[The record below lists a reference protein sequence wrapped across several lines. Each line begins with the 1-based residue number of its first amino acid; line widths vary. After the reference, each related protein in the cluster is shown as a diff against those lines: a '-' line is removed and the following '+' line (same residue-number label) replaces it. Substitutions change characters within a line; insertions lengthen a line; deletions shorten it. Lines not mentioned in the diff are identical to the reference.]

1 MMTELDFVM
10 LQAMNEIAESNTRL
24 DMHTPVEAVTAIA
37 AAVDHLDDESIDV
50 GVSGDA
56 LTILTRKEPS

>member
-1 MMTELDFVM
+1 MMTDPSFVM

-50 GVSGDA
+50 GISGDA